1 MITFF
6 KAAGNFLLIT
16 APWWGLFIAS
26 FLLCLLFTPLVRE
39 LARKLGMVDIPSA
52 RRINKTPVPRGGGVA
67 IFLSFSLAM
76 VGYALATGARL
87 SPLFPNETVFHM
99 CILVSVLVVVGLVDD
114 KFGLPPVVKLLGQ
127 VMVALGAFIW
137 CDVSL
142 GVVLKFE
149 DWLPV
154 WADGILTVL
163 WIVGAINAFN
173 LIDGLDGLATGL
185 AVIAAIGMGGAL
197 FFIGYPQATL
207 VYMAFVGAC
216 LGFLR
221 YNFNPASVFLGDTG
235 SMFLGFTLA
244 SLPLMMKS
252 VDSLFVSVG
261 VPVLAMGV
269 PIFDTALAI
278 LRRTIRAL
286 LRREKGGVEEGNS
299 HVMQADTDHL
309 HHRLLKKYLSQKK
322 AAGALYALAGF
333 LVAVALGGLALRDR
347 AAGLFVMAF
356 VVAVA
361 VAVHDMRRVE
371 LWDAGRLLNATAHDH
386 TLTSPR
392 RRLVAVPFYVT
403 MDIFL
408 LVFTFLFVHLACGIH
423 ISSYALHTA
432 LPLRVVPVFFCLVA
446 LRAYST
452 IWGRAQ
458 ISNHLRL
465 VAACFVGSVGGSA
478 AIILLHYPH
487 SHLIMTTVLF
497 FALSTFALVGLRLV
511 RPVMRDLFYHLDHS
525 RLADNAGTSRVVVYG
540 AGLRYGMFR
549 RELVRSTSN
558 NSRVIVGLLDDD
570 VALRGLYVGGMRV
583 HGGLEEAPAVIRE
596 LRADAVVIA
605 CVMSPER
612 LEQARRVFADAGVKV
627 SLWSCEERDL

>member
-6 KAAGNFLLIT
+6 KAAGRFLMLT
-16 APWWGLFIAS
+16 APWWGLFLAS
-26 FLLCLLFTPLVRE
+26 FLLCLILTPLVRG
-39 LARKLGMVDIPSA
+39 LARRLGMVDVPSA
-52 RRINKTPVPRGGGVA
+52 RRINKTPVPRSGGLA
-67 IFLSFSLAM
+67 IFISFNLA
-76 VGYALATGARL
+76 VLGYVLATGARL
-87 SPLFPNETVFHM
+87 SPLFSNETILHM
-99 CILVSVLVVVGLVDD
+99 GILALVLVVVGLLDD

-127 VMVALGAFIW
+127 VLVALGAFIW

-142 GVVLKFE
+142 GVVLKFDE
-149 DWLPV
+149 WLPV
-154 WADGILTVL
+154 WADGIITVF

-185 AVIAAIGMGGAL
+185 AVIAAVGMGGAL

-244 SLPLMMKS
+244 SLPMMMKS

-278 LRRTIRAL
+278 MRRTIRAL
-286 LRREKGGVEEGNS
+286 LRREKGGADEGNS
-299 HVMQADTDHL
+299 HVMHADTDHL
-309 HHRLLKKYLSQKK
+309 HHRLLLRYVSQKK

-333 LVAVALGGLALRDR
+333 LVMVALGGLALRDR
-347 AAGLFVMAF
+347 AAGLFVLAF
-356 VVAVA
+356 VVAVV

-371 LWDAGRLLNATAHDH
+371 LWDAGRLLNAAAHDRS
-386 TLTSPR
+386 TTSSR

-403 MDIFL
+403 MDILL
-408 LVFTFLFVHLACGIH
+408 LVFTFIFVHLACGIR
-423 ISSYALHTA
+423 INSYALHTA

-452 IWGRAQ
+452 IWGRAL

-465 VAACFVGSVGGSA
+465 VAACFMGSVGGSA

-487 SHLIMTTVLF
+487 SHLIMTTMLF

-525 RLADNAGTSRVVVYG
+525 RLVDNAGTSRVVVYG

-549 RELVRSTSN
+549 RELVRSTSR

-570 VALRGLYVGGMRV
+570 VALHGLYVGGMRV
-583 HGGLEEAPAVIRE
+583 HGGLEEAPDVIRR

-605 CVMSPER
+605 CVMPPDK
-612 LEQARRVFADAGVKV
+612 LEQARRVFAEAGAKV
-627 SLWSCEERDL
+627 SLWSCEERDM